1 MMPLKTLSG
10 IAAGIVF
17 LLTSSFSGAGAS
29 AQGVSS
35 LPGDENP
42 EVITGAYGWVLDADT
57 GKPIPYAGVFF
68 KGTADGTSSGSDGSF
83 RIVTKNLQTDT
94 LVCYLLGYQT
104 VERRVPKNR
113 DTEVTFFLELEK
125 SELKSS
131 FVKADNRKIRKL
143 LAGIERNRKTN
154 NPDSRPYY
162 QCDVYDRMDLNL
174 THINERIRDK
184 RFLQQLSF
192 VFDHLDTSSA
202 KGLSSLPVMMSES
215 VSKRYHSSS
224 PELDRETILANRI
237 SGVNKDNN
245 LLAQFSGSLYLRA
258 NFYKPFINAFGIDF
272 PSPAQKSGLSYYDYF
287 IIDTLEIDS
296 RKTYEVRYHPK
307 KGSTSPAFDG
317 EMLIDAGDFAIR
329 SVHARM
335 QRGANVNWLRNLALE
350 TEYSRVGDSLWFFS
364 RDRMN
369 ADFSIVLT
377 DSSGLV
383 SFLGNRDITY
393 SNPDFDAFE
402 PVEASSAPVTVASD
416 AGDKDEAYWDDAR
429 AYGLTEKERD
439 IFGMVDEVQKLPL
452 YKNAYKIVYA
462 LATGYLDFGPVGF
475 GPVLKTISF
484 NELEGF
490 RPRIGIHTTKDL
502 STRDRWT
509 GYLAYGTRD
518 RELKGGLTYE
528 HMFGREPTRKLTL
541 DAHYDVFQLGT
552 GQSEYTSGNILSSI
566 WQGNRK
572 LSPMSSFSA
581 SYEHEFSQS
590 FNAQAWMHLKRHY
603 SNGFVPMKDWAGNEM
618 PGAASNEFGVKLR
631 FSKDET
637 VSRGY
642 FVKTYLFSDYPVW
655 TIALAGSVPGLR
667 QGDCGFFRPELNFDY
682 RIRIAPVGYST
693 VHLNAGTII
702 GKVPYPMLYIHAGN
716 VTNLLDRTAFSCMDY
731 FEFASDSWATL
742 FYEHNFYGFFLNK
755 VPFVNTLNLREVIT
769 LKAAWG
775 ALSDKNNG
783 TSPEYGALMQFP
795 EGMKPLHVPYVE
807 VGAGLAN
814 ILSLFRVECMWR
826 LTHRDAA
833 RRNFVVSFGL
843 DFNF

>member
-1 MMPLKTLSG
+1 MLPSKTLSG
-10 IAAGIVF
+10 ILAGIAS
-17 LLTSSFSGAGAS
+17 LLVLAFTGTDALAQNAGDSPGAEES
-29 AQGVSS
+29 R
-35 LPGDENP
+35 
-42 EVITGAYGWVLDADT
+42 VITRAYGRVLDADT
-57 GKPIPYAGVFF
+57 GKPVPYAGVFF
-68 KGTADGTSSGSDGSF
+68 KGTGDGANSGSDGSF
-83 RIVTKNLQTDT
+83 SVATKDVQADT

-104 VERRVPKNR
+104 VERRVRKNQ
-113 DTEVTFFLELEK
+113 DTEVTFFLKLER
-125 SELKSS
+125 SELKASS
-131 FVKADNRKIRKL
+131 VKADNRKIKRL
-143 LAGIERNRKTN
+143 LAGIERNRRLN
-154 NPDSRPYY
+154 DPDSRPYY
-162 QCDVYDRMDLNL
+162 QCEVYDRIELDL
-174 THINERIRDK
+174 THIRERLD
-184 RFLQQLSF
+184 
-192 VFDHLDTSSA
+192 LDTSFA
-202 KGLSSLPVMMSES
+202 KGLSSLPVIMSES
-215 VSKRYHSSS
+215 VAKRYHTSS
-224 PELDRETILANRI
+224 PEIDREVIVANRI
-237 SGVNKDNN
+237 SGADKDNN

-287 IIDTLEIDS
+287 IIDTLELDS

-329 SVHARM
+329 SVRARM
-335 QRGANVNWLRNLALE
+335 QRGGNVNWLRGLALE

-369 ADFSIVLT
+369 ADCSLALT

-383 SFLGNRDITY
+383 SFRGSRDISY
-393 SNPDFDAFE
+393 SNPDFAAFE
-402 PVEASSAPVTVASD
+402 PLDASSAPVIVASD
-416 AGDKDEAYWDDAR
+416 AGAYEFTDRDQ
-429 AYGLTEKERD
+429 D
-439 IFGMVDEVQKLPL
+439 IFDMVEEVQKLPL
-452 YKNAYKIVYA
+452 YRNLHRVAYT

-502 STRDRWT
+502 STRNRWT
-509 GYLAYGTRD
+509 GYVAYGIRD
-518 RELKGGLTYE
+518 RGLKGGLTYE

-552 GQSEYTSGNILSSI
+552 GQSEYTSGNIVSSI
-566 WQGNRK
+566 WQGGRK

-590 FNAQAWMHLKRHY
+590 FNAMAWMHLKRHY
-603 SNGFVPMKDWAGNEM
+603 SNGYVPMKDWAGNGM
-618 PGAASNEFGVKLR
+618 QSVASNELGVQLR
-631 FSKDET
+631 FSREET
-637 VSRGY
+637 VNRGY
-642 FVKTYLFSDYPVW
+642 FVKTYLHTDHPVW

-682 RIRIAPVGYST
+682 RIRMAPAGYST

-702 GKVPYPMLYIHAGN
+702 GRVPYPMLHIHAGN
-716 VTNLLDRTAFSCMDY
+716 VTNLLDGTAFSCMDY
-731 FEFASDSWATL
+731 FEFASDTWATL
-742 FYEHNFYGFFLNK
+742 LYEHNFYGFFLNRI
-755 VPFVNTLNLREVIT
+755 PLVNRLHLREVIT

-783 TSPEYGALMQFP
+783 TSPEYGALVQFP

-807 VGAGLAN
+807 AGVGLAN
-814 ILSLFRVECMWR
+814 ILNLFRVECMWR
-826 LTHRDAA
+826 LTHRDTA
-833 RRNFVVSFGL
+833 RRNFVVAFGL